1 MLNGNAAP
9 FEPPTDLE
17 TLTIN
22 FRSMMVKGKNEPVD
36 DSSTKEE
43 TPEPLLFVVGFDGP
57 DFPRPPWTDCRIVEK
72 WRLPFKKLYGP
83 ATSLTV
89 S

>member
-22 FRSMMVKGKNEPVD
+22 FRDTLHLHDTNASGGINTNRIVLTDNG
-36 DSSTKEE
+36 SST
-43 TPEPLLFVVGFDGP
+43 TILIDNPINVLDRTIILDGVSGFADLNAAVAAGWLV
-57 DFPRPPWTDCRIVEK
+57 F
-72 WRLPFKKLYGP
+72 
-83 ATSLTV
+83 S
-89 S
+89 